1 MLENSIMIKMKL
13 RTLEK
18 SNNIFQFYN
27 DKNEIEEIEVNEGN
41 IRDIEISLVFNIM
54 NDFSN
59 YLTDNDYTLMYELL
73 DEYETDEDV
82 FNNVKLYRV
91 ETELNKQFRVL
102 KNITGENIRCIKIGE
117 HTFNR
122 KKDEDGY

>member
-1 MLENSIMIKMKL
+1 MMIKMKL

-27 DKNEIEEIEVNEGN
+27 DKNEIEEIEVNEEN
-41 IRDIEISLVFNIM
+41 IREIEISLVFNII

-59 YLTDNDYTLMYELL
+59 YLTDDDYTLMYELL

-91 ETELNKQFRVL
+91 ETELNKQYRVL
-102 KNITGENIRCIKIGE
+102 KNITGKNIRCIKIGE
-117 HTFNR
+117 NTFNR
-122 KKDEDGY
+122 KKDENEY